1 MASQKG
7 KPKIC
12 DKGHKFYKSSD
23 CPVCPICEKE
33 KEKPDNF
40 LGELSSPARRALK
53 HEGITTLKKL
63 AKHTEKEILS
73 LHGMGPASMPTL
85 KKALALKNLK
95 FKE

>member
-1 MASQKG
+1 MATQKG
-7 KPKIC
+7 KLKIC

-23 CPVCPICEKE
+23 CPVCPTCEKE

-40 LGELSSPARRALK
+40 LGELSSPARSALEY
-53 HEGITTLKKL
+53 EGITTLKKL
-63 AKHTEKEILS
+63 ATYSEKEILS

-85 KKALALKNLK
+85 KKALAAENLK